1 MSLNELATDIHA
13 TATEKGFWNVEEVS
27 VDFVLSK
34 LALVHSEVS
43 ETLEAVRKSK
53 GERAVVEEMADTV
66 IRILDLYEGMREH
79 GLVESDFDEVM
90 EAKMR
95 YNTTRPQKHGVL
107 A

>member
-1 MSLNELATDIHA
+1 MSLNQLATEIHA
-13 TATEKGFWNVEEVS
+13 TATEKGFWDIDDLD

-53 GERAVVEEMADTV
+53 GERAVVEEMADTI
-66 IRILDLYEGMREH
+66 IRILDLYEGMKDS
-79 GLVESDFDEVM
+79 GWLESDFDEVM